1 MLRFFFIYLLFC
13 CFSHLVFAQTVTWA
27 IPPTYESLE
36 EYGDIYKIREHRKV
50 GLADV
55 TGKTLIPAVYDSI
68 TPFHEHLA
76 LALEYDGDKYS
87 IKGIINQHNYGMV
100 KIIER
105 YYMTKEY
112 PFFSEGKLVI
122 FNESNKYG
130 YLQPDGSLFK
140 ACQYR
145 KTYPFY
151 QGLACIQK
159 KENEI
164 AYLKTNGNEL
174 TTQLES
180 DKCILSKGSS
190 FNEKGEAYVQ
200 GEAVGV
206 KHCITD
212 TEGKH
217 LRKATFSGNT
227 LKNYEFRKPFRF
239 SLIQG
244 TIPPVDGIDVFLKK
258 GKYGFTKKGNTMLP
272 AQFTEASPFKGGYA
286 KVKKHGKYGV
296 LKLSS
301 GNFQGRMIKNSIKVE
316 NGKSETVD
324 YQMQIP
330 IGYLNKPVKFE
341 VEEEN
346 SGNKTVLSFTESGND
361 SKDYTFIPTL
371 QDKETEKSYIF
382 SLQADGLL
390 LWEDFQ
396 HITIQYIESY
406 PPVLSLP
413 QVASEFKTD
422 SEGYVRADNNNKVDI
437 YATIEN
443 RSSETLH
450 ITITIGGNGVTEETR
465 SLSVG
470 TSSYGRISTS
480 INDIKERKPVE
491 VFVKTSTGLK
501 QSKIIKVKPFI

>member
-1 MLRFFFIYLLFC
+1 MLRFFFIHLLFC
-13 CFSHLVFAQTVTWA
+13 CFSHLTFAQTVTWA

-36 EYGDIYKIREHRKV
+36 EYGDIYKIREHGKV

-68 TPFHEHLA
+68 TPFYENLA
-76 LALEYDGDKYS
+76 LALEYDEGKYS

-105 YYMTKEY
+105 YYIMEKY
-112 PFFSEGKLVI
+112 PFFSEGKVVV

-130 YLQPDGSLFK
+130 YLQSDGSLFK

-151 QGLACIQK
+151 QGLSCIQK
-159 KENEI
+159 KEDEI
-164 AYLKTNGNEL
+164 AYLKTNGSEL

-180 DKCILSKGSS
+180 ESYILLTGTS

-200 GEAVGV
+200 GKAVGV
-206 KHCITD
+206 KRCIIN
-212 TEGKH
+212 TEGKT
-217 LRKATFSGNT
+217 LREATFSGNK
-227 LKNYEFRKPFRF
+227 LKNYEFRKPFYF
-239 SLIQG
+239 PPIQG
-244 TIPPVDGIDVFLKK
+244 TTLPIDEIDIFLKK
-258 GKYGFTKKGNTMLP
+258 GKYGFVNKDNTILP
-272 AQFTEASPFKGGYA
+272 AQFTEATPFKGGYA
-286 KVKKHGKYGV
+286 KVKKNGKYGV

-301 GNFQGRMIKNSIKVE
+301 GNFQGMMVKNTIKVE
-316 NGKSETVD
+316 NGKSETAN
-324 YQMQIP
+324 YRIQMP
-330 IGYLNKPVKFE
+330 TEYLNKPVKVE
-341 VEEEN
+341 IEEEN
-346 SGNKTVLSFTESGND
+346 SGNKIVLSPTESGRD
-361 SKDYTFIPTL
+361 GKEYAFIPTL
-371 QDKETEKSYIF
+371 QDKETEKSYLF

-390 LWEDFQ
+390 LWEDSQ
-396 HITIQYIESY
+396 HITIQRIESY

-413 QVASEFKTD
+413 QVTSEFKAD
-422 SEGYVRADNNNKVDI
+422 SEGYVRADKNNKVDI

-443 RSSETLH
+443 KSSETLH
-450 ITITIGGNGVTEETR
+450 ISITIGGNGITEQTR
-465 SLSVG
+465 SLSVAANG
-470 TSSYGRISTS
+470 NGRISTS